1 MPTPGW
7 LEWWGY
13 FGSACSLHPSCCV
26 EKHGLDTQAAEKL
39 STRCLHA
46 LEDTN
51 AVSDLDVNHLPQTG
65 MS

>member
-1 MPTPGW
+1 
-7 LEWWGY
+7 
-13 FGSACSLHPSCCV
+13 V

-51 AVSDLDVNHLPQTG
+51 AVSDLDVDHLPQTG